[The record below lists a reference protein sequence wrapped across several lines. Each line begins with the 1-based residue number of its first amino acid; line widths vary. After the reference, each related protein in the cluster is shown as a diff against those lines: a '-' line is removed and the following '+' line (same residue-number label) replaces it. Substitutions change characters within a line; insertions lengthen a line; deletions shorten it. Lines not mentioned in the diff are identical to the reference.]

1 MIWCLC
7 AMGLPCC
14 NPRLIELII
23 VYGGSSQVA
32 SEKREREEKHY
43 DTHAVGVVG
52 AVKSEEAI

>member
-1 MIWCLC
+1 
-7 AMGLPCC
+7 MGLPCC